1 MEPLLC
7 PMRAAS
13 LPCPHWRPIF
23 ANFSLTLW
31 VTKYFLGIG
40 RKVNSFAA
48 ILLVVSSS
56 QLLFLGLSTSV
67 DTGNLYAGNQNYVS
81 PLLVIAVLI
90 VLFTATWIW
99 LCYRFQIPGRGG
111 CVQLTLNSAKIKN
124 APNSDYCANDRCG
137 FESSRAQRKGSK
149 RSNCVGESTEGG
161 IAAGGRHASYLRK
174 SIDET

>member
-23 ANFSLTLW
+23 ANFSLTIW

-67 DTGNLYAGNQNYVS
+67 DTGE
-81 PLLVIAVLI
+81 PLRGKPELRFATASYRRSDCTLHCGLDLAVLP
-90 VLFTATWIW
+90 LPNSW
-99 LCYRFQIPGRGG
+99 PGRLRPAYVKFSENKK
-111 CVQLTLNSAKIKN
+111 C
-124 APNSDYCANDRCG
+124 
-137 FESSRAQRKGSK
+137 
-149 RSNCVGESTEGG
+149 TEF
-161 IAAGGRHASYLRK
+161 
-174 SIDET
+174 